1 MIISED
7 SFIDVGW
14 KKILAGTE
22 RTLDRILHM
31 APKSLDRIGIDVQTI
46 VVYSEKFITII
57 LMFGI

>member
-1 MIISED
+1 
-7 SFIDVGW
+7 
-14 KKILAGTE
+14 
-22 RTLDRILHM
+22 M